1 MATPRWQKIMLGI
14 KAFREAYTNA
24 DLVTAKDYWSSFDG
38 RQMRYDLL
46 WAYYQGNAYR
56 TAIHHWADAYRGEY
70 GMYRYTRDLYN
81 PMATLGTFYETYV
94 WGGYLDP
101 NAGDDNSTAIPI
113 STENDALRLAIARL
127 WRDSNWSTRRNIAP
141 LWGAVMGDVF
151 LGVYDDTERE
161 KVSLRIVHPSMFEEV
176 ERDAYGNIQG
186 YTIRYKRK
194 DDLSELEVEYSEE
207 VFRNGNN
214 ILYKL
219 AKNGTPYAWGNESAE
234 WEVAYG
240 FVPMVQIQ
248 HHSVGMDW
256 GASEGQSKLQLFREL
271 DDAVSLLGDQVRKV
285 INPFWLFTGTTKPT
299 TQPTAVPV
307 GAGLT
312 PVAQS
317 GREEL
322 AAMYVPNPDVK
333 AMPLIG
339 NINIAD
345 TIGLINLH
353 LDQLERAYPELQ
365 LYKLHEGSSGT
376 LSGTAVRYRQAE
388 AENKV
393 QERRGGYDNAL
404 VRAQQMAVAI
414 GGFRGYDGYEGFGL
428 DSYASGA
435 LDHSIAK
442 RPVFAR
448 DIQDDLAV
456 DKARAEVVKILTDA
470 GGNLAQAARLA
481 GYTEDEAML
490 LIQVETG
497 MEQ

>member
-1 MATPRWQKIMLGI
+1 VVLRRAG
-14 KAFREAYTNA
+14 KAN
-24 DLVTAKDYWSSFDG
+24 DLKLNIGAGEHNLEGY
-38 RQMRYDLL
+38 MPIDLL
-46 WAYYQGNAYR
+46 NGQDAR
-56 TAIHHWADAYRGEY
+56 KLEFADNSVDEIRASHILEHFGHREVCDVLREWVRVLKPGGLMKLAVPNFEKVA
-70 GMYRYTRDLYN
+70 RD
-81 PMATLGTFYETYV
+81 
-94 WGGYLDP
+94 YLD
-101 NAGDDNSTAIPI
+101 GKQI
-113 STENDALRLAIARL
+113 
-127 WRDSNWSTRRNIAP
+127 
-141 LWGAVMGDVF
+141 
-151 LGVYDDTERE
+151 
-161 KVSLRIVHPSMFEEV
+161 
-176 ERDAYGNIQG
+176 NIQG
-186 YTIRYKRK
+186 YAIRYKRK

-207 VFRNGNN
+207 VFRNGDN

-234 WEVAYG
+234 WSVPYG

-299 TQPTAVPV
+299 TQPSATPV

-322 AAMYVPNPDVK
+322 AAMYVNNADVK

-345 TIGLINLH
+345 AIGLIDLH

-365 LYKLHEGSSGT
+365 LYKLHEGGSGT

-404 VRAQQMAVAI
+404 VRAQQMAVSI
-414 GGFRGYDGYEGFGL
+414 GGYRGYDGYEGFGL
-428 DSYASGA
+428 DSYASGK

-456 DKARAEVVKILTDA
+456 DKARAEVVQILTNA
-470 GGNLAQAARLA
+470 GGNLAQAALLA
-481 GYTEDEAML
+481 GYSEEEAMR

-497 MEQ
+497 IEQ